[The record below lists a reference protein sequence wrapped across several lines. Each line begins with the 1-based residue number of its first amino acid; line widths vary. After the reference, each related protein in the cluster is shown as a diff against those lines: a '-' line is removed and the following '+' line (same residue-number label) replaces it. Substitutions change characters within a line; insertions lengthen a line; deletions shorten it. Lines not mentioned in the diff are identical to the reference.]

1 MRGIIRP
8 VADALA
14 GSFVGG
20 LPPELLEE
28 LTDDARLVRVEAG
41 TVCVREGQPRFV
53 AIVISGVAREY
64 ISSDQGRQLDEREL
78 HPGDATGI
86 TALPNQA
93 NALDVQALE
102 PCDLL
107 RLEEETL
114 LRLVAS
120 NHAMARAVAIELS
133 RRTHDQIGSYRAR
146 AFGPVRQRL
155 ARHLLNHVK
164 ATDDDRLVFRSSRQE
179 IADAI
184 GTSRRFVLRILAELR
199 RDGTLELDLGVLV
212 VADPARLGKMA
223 RGRRNAYWSTS
234 TARRANE
241 VDAFKDRGDQRHVR
255 G

>member
-1 MRGIIRP
+1 MRGIIRL

-20 LPPELLEE
+20 LPPDLLEE
-28 LTDDARLVRVEAG
+28 LTDDARLVHVEAG
-41 TVCVREGQPRFV
+41 TVCVREGQARFM

-86 TALPNQA
+86 TALPNRV
-93 NALDVQALE
+93 NALDVQALA

-107 RLEEETL
+107 RLEEATL

-133 RRTHDQIGSYRAR
+133 RRTDDQIGSYRAR

-155 ARHLLNHVK
+155 ARHLLSHAK
-164 ATDDDRLVFRSSRQE
+164 ATSDGRLVFRASRQE

-184 GTSRRFVLRILAELR
+184 GTSRRFVLRLLAELR
-199 RDGTLELDLGVLV
+199 ADGTLELDLGLLV
-212 VADPARLGKMA
+212 VADPARLGQIA
-223 RGRRNAYWSTS
+223 RGRRNAYQPTPPAPRLVESKPLRS
-234 TARRANE
+234 
-241 VDAFKDRGDQRHVR
+241 GDQGHSK